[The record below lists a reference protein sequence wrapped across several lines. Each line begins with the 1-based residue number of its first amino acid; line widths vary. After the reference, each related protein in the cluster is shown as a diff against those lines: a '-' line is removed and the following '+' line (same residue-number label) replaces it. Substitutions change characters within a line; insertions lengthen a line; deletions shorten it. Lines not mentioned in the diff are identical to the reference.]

1 VSGSIRGIHRGH
13 PKLTQPSCREE
24 PAGNCNPLITLG
36 GGHLGQQPLLA
47 FRFEHSFDAIGR
59 YCRVAAHWSPAVG
72 RSGSVH
78 KRREQ
83 WCIDNWE
90 AVAAEVGA
98 ELGINRARASAQMN
112 YGLALLERLPR
123 LGEAFSRGEVD
134 FRVIAVAVF
143 RTALITDPAILAE
156 IDARLACKTPQ
167 WNTLS
172 RGRIAEA
179 VDWWVRDLDPAAERV
194 ARSSAEDRHIEIG
207 PGRDGLAEFW
217 GAVRAPEAAAL
228 DRRLDQLATTVCRDD
243 SRTKRQRRA
252 DALMA
257 LSAGQSAL
265 PCDCGSPQCPVRNAD
280 AGAEPAQVVIHVLA
294 EQATVSGGGTSPGY
308 LPGYGVLP
316 AETIRELATRA
327 RVSPLV
333 PAGELKAE
341 PRYRPSAALAD
352 FIRAR
357 DLCCRFPGCDK
368 PAEVCDIDH
377 TIPYRL
383 GGRTHPSN
391 LSLKCRAHH
400 LLKTFW
406 SGQNGW
412 REMQFSDGTIVWTSP
427 SGRTYTTTPGSALFF
442 PQLAMPTEELTIAVP
457 QPDDPS
463 RDKTVLMPTRKRT
476 RAAERAMR
484 IAWERGINEARW
496 AADPPPF

>member
-1 VSGSIRGIHRGH
+1 MDGDSIERVFES
-13 PKLTQPSCREE
+13 KSESW
-24 PAGNCNPLITLG
+24 
-36 GGHLGQQPLLA
+36 LLA
-47 FRFEHSFDAIGR
+47 EMARAQRDERIAIARRMLAAGRLCQLRMSAVDAVDR
-59 YCRVAAHWSPAVG
+59 A
-72 RSGSVH
+72 
-78 KRREQ
+78 Q

-123 LGEAFSRGEVD
+123 LGEAFARGEVD

-143 RTALITDPAILAE
+143 RTALITDPEIL
-156 IDARLACKTPQ
+156 DAVDTRLAGKSPQ

-172 RGRIAEA
+172 RAKIADA
-179 VDWWVRDLDPAAERV
+179 VDWWIRDLDPAAERV
-194 ARSSAEDRHIEIG
+194 ARSATSDRHIEIG
-207 PGRDGLAEFW
+207 PGRDGLAELW

-228 DRRLDQLATTVCRDD
+228 DRRLDQLATTVCPDD

-252 DALMA
+252 DALVAMA
-257 LSAGQSAL
+257 AGQSAL
-265 PCDCGSPQCPVRNAD
+265 PCDCGSPQCPVRDAAAD
-280 AGAEPAQVVIHVLA
+280 TEPVQVVIHVLT
-294 EQATVSGGGTSPGY
+294 EQSTIAGGGTSPGY
-308 LPGYGVLP
+308 LSGYGVVP
-316 AETIRELATRA
+316 AETVRDLATFA
-327 RVSPLV
+327 RVRPMV

-357 DLCCRFPGCDK
+357 DLCCRFPGCDI
-368 PAEVCDIDH
+368 PAEFCDIDH

-383 GGRTHPSN
+383 GGPTHPSI

-412 REMQFSDGTIVWTSP
+412 CETQFSDGTIVWTSP
-427 SGRTYTTTPGSALFF
+427 SGRTYTTTPRGALFF
-442 PQLAMPTEELTIAVP
+442 PQLAMPTEELTAVR
-457 QPDDPS
+457 QPDDPT
-463 RDKTVLMPTRKRT
+463 RDGTMLMPTRKRT
-476 RAAERAMR
+476 RAAERATR
-484 IAWERGINEARW
+484 IAWERGINAARW

>member
-1 VSGSIRGIHRGH
+1 MFESESE
-13 PKLTQPSCREE
+13 QW
-24 PAGNCNPLITLG
+24 
-36 GGHLGQQPLLA
+36 LLA
-47 FRFEHSFDAIGR
+47 EMADAHR
-59 YCRVAAHWSPAVG
+59 AERVAIARRLLAAGRLCQLRMSAVDAAD
-72 RSGSVH
+72 
-78 KRREQ
+78 REQ

-98 ELGINRARASAQMN
+98 ELGIGRSRASAQMN
-112 YGLALLERLPR
+112 YGLELLERLPR
-123 LGEAFSRGEVD
+123 LGDAFARGEVD

-143 RTALITDPAILAE
+143 RTGLITDPAILAAM
-156 IDARLACKTPQ
+156 DARLAGKAPQ

-172 RGRIAEA
+172 RARIAEA
-179 VDWWVRDLDPAAERV
+179 VDWWIRDLDPAAERV
-194 ARSSAEDRHIEIG
+194 ARSSTRDRHIEIA

-217 GAVRAPEAAAL
+217 GAVRVTEAAVL
-228 DRRLDQLATTVCRDD
+228 DRRLDQLARTVCRDD

-252 DALMA
+252 DALVA
-257 LSAGQSAL
+257 LAAGQSAL
-265 PCDCGSPQCPVRNAD
+265 PCDCGSPECPVRDPDAD
-280 AGAEPAQVVIHVLA
+280 AEPAQVVIHMLA
-294 EQATVSGGGTSPGY
+294 EQATISGGGTSPGY
-308 LPGYGVLP
+308 LPGYGSVP
-316 AETIRELATRA
+316 AEAIRELATRA
-327 RVSPLV
+327 RLSPLA
-333 PAGELKAE
+333 PANELTAE

-357 DLCCRFPGCDK
+357 DLHCRFPGCDK

-391 LSLKCRAHH
+391 LSLKCRPHH

-412 REMQFSDGTIVWTSP
+412 CDMQFSDGTIVWTAP
-427 SGRTYTTTPGSALFF
+427 SGRTYTTTPGGALFF
-442 PQLAMPTEELTIAVP
+442 PQLAIPTGELPIAVR
-457 QPDDPS
+457 QRDDPGGD
-463 RDKTVLMPTRKRT
+463 RTVLMPTRKRT
-476 RAAERAMR
+476 RAAERATR